1 MQANIKAN
9 NFELTPAIRSYAEKK
24 LNMLD
29 KYLGSVVPISC
40 DMEVEK
46 TTRHHWKGDVFR
58 AEINLQ
64 LPGELL
70 RIEKIEPNLY
80 KAIEKTKDH
89 LAQMIVKYK
98 EKRQLR

>member
-9 NFELTPAIRSYAEKK
+9 NFELTPAIKSYVEKK

-29 KYLGSVVPISC
+29 KYLGSIVPISC
-40 DMEVEK
+40 DVEVER

-58 AEINLQ
+58 AEINLE

-70 RIEKIEPNLY
+70 RIEKVEPNLY
-80 KAIEKTKDH
+80 KAIEKAKDR
-89 LAQMIVKYK
+89 LAPMIVKYK
-98 EKRQLR
+98 EKKQKC

>member
-9 NFELTPAIRSYAEKK
+9 NFELTPAIKSYVEKK

-29 KYLGSVVPISC
+29 KYLGSIVPISC
-40 DMEVEK
+40 DVEVER

-58 AEINLQ
+58 AEINLE

-70 RIEKIEPNLY
+70 RIEKVEPNLY
-80 KAIEKTKDH
+80 KAIEKAKDS
-89 LAQMIVKYK
+89 LAPMIVKYK
-98 EKRQLR
+98 EKKQKC